1 MTVAV
6 LVLGGAMLLLSV
18 ATGVAATADALR
30 HLPLQFRDDLSARY
44 YMARA
49 LFDPS
54 LPWPVRRNLA
64 LATVTGIL
72 GFLSFAA
79 AAALAGHG
87 TLAVL
92 FLLGGG
98 RGGPA
103 VGREGGTAPT
113 QRARRA

>member
-1 MTVAV
+1 
-6 LVLGGAMLLLSV
+6 
-18 ATGVAATADALR
+18 
-30 HLPLQFRDDLSARY
+30 
-44 YMARA
+44 MARA

-98 RGGPA
+98 LAAANVAWQWRS
-103 VGREGGTAPT
+103 
-113 QRARRA
+113 ART